1 MTHILNPYLS
11 FGGNAREAFEFYQ
24 GVFGGDLT
32 LNTYGS
38 MGQGGGAGADPDRIM
53 HGQLTTPA
61 GLVLMGA
68 DSPSG
73 EEMPATS
80 RIMIS
85 LSGDDADALKGYWD
99 KLSDAGTVA
108 MPLAP
113 QAWGDEFG
121 MLTDPFGIDWMVD
134 IAVGQEG

>member
-11 FGGNAREAFEFYQ
+11 FGGNAREAFEFYRE
-24 GVFGGDLT
+24 VFGGDLS

-38 MGQGGGAGADPDRIM
+38 MGGDDAGADPDRIM
-53 HGQLTTPA
+53 HAQLTSPA

-68 DSPSG
+68 DSPSA
-73 EEMPATS
+73 EQPMPESS

-85 LSGDDADALKGYWD
+85 LSGDDADALRGYWD
-99 KLSDAGTVA
+99 RLSETGTVA

-121 MLTDPFGIDWMVD
+121 MLTDAYGIDWMVD
-134 IAVGQEG
+134 IAVPQE